1 MRSQI
6 FIANVV
12 NIHFQFVKK
21 NVKGEKIQ
29 RIFIQSTMAMSSNID
44 ERLHLFENIISHQ
57 QILGMKKWKKKI
69 VNFLPLCTI

>member
-57 QILGMKKWKKKI
+57 QILGMKK
-69 VNFLPLCTI
+69 

>member
-44 ERLHLFENIISHQ
+44 DRLHLFENIISHQ